1 VYTYIIVLFLLG
13 IAFAFVNMNGEQIAD
28 KMKKSG
34 EYIYDIYPGEDT
46 ALYINRLVLRFAV
59 IGSIYIL
66 LMAGIPM
73 LIILYEPRYMQLS
86 MLPGLFLMFN
96 GMIFNVKEE
105 INALTL
111 NESYRPLVE

>member
-1 VYTYIIVLFLLG
+1 
-13 IAFAFVNMNGEQIAD
+13 
-28 KMKKSG
+28 
-34 EYIYDIYPGEDT
+34 
-46 ALYINRLVLRFAV
+46 
-59 IGSIYIL
+59 
-66 LMAGIPM
+66 M

-111 NESYRPLVE
+111 NESYRPLVERK